1 MRVIV
6 TVAELRVTR
15 ETAGYDQ
22 QAIIESLKRDGWV
35 QESLR
40 LNEPTFSHREIA
52 TMAAAKS
59 RLDGLGLNTDLL
71 MIDEFPNGG
80 WHDDVRG

>member
-22 QAIIESLKRDGWV
+22 QAIIRA
-35 QESLR
+35 
-40 LNEPTFSHREIA
+40 IA
-52 TMAAAKS
+52 S
-59 RLDGLGLNTDLL
+59 
-71 MIDEFPNGG
+71 
-80 WHDDVRG
+80 